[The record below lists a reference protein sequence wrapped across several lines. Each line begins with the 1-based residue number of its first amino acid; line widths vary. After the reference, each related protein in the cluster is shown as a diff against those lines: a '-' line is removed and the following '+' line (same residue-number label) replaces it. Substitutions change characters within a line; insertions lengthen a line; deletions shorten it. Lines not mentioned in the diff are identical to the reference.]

1 MALPSTP
8 ADPPTTTATATATAA
23 TTRLFTSP
31 PPPTRPPT
39 PPLPQSYHHHH
50 HHHLLHHHTTYPP
63 QPQPQPPLYTA
74 QPLPNL
80 APRLPAN
87 SIHSQLATR
96 PQHDPSQG
104 ILYPVASSGRG
115 FLPKAIRPQS
125 ADHTVTVANPGG
137 FPPRPVLVAAYPHP
151 HQVRPFGDP
160 HAQSVHLIR
169 PTHLHNT
176 LLGSTGGVMPG
187 MVKGV
192 PVSAQQKI
200 WDHVRGTGGFGPN
213 QVFNGLG
220 RGQGATFC
228 VAASQPSISDCNGYK
243 DLRDRSRDDSIATV
257 SDRKVRICDSSS
269 LYALCRSWLRNGFP
283 EENQPQYVDGVK
295 SLPKPSPA
303 LVADCH
309 SPVKK
314 EGDKQDEEFKKQYAG
329 VCFQEE
335 CVEHLS
341 PTDLLHRHV
350 KRAKK
355 VRGRLREERL
365 QRIAR
370 YKTRLALLLP
380 PLIEQQPFRNDAAAG
395 N

>member
-1 MALPSTP
+1 MVALLEGEVVVVGSRKDKVRV
-8 ADPPTTTATATATAA
+8 ADCS
-23 TTRLFTSP
+23 LS
-31 PPPTRPPT
+31 
-39 PPLPQSYHHHH
+39 L
-50 HHHLLHHHTTYPP
+50 
-63 QPQPQPPLYTA
+63 
-74 QPLPNL
+74 
-80 APRLPAN
+80 
-87 SIHSQLATR
+87 
-96 PQHDPSQG
+96 
-104 ILYPVASSGRG
+104 
-115 FLPKAIRPQS
+115 
-125 ADHTVTVANPGG
+125 
-137 FPPRPVLVAAYPHP
+137 
-151 HQVRPFGDP
+151 
-160 HAQSVHLIR
+160 
-169 PTHLHNT
+169 
-176 LLGSTGGVMPG
+176 
-187 MVKGV
+187 
-192 PVSAQQKI
+192 
-200 WDHVRGTGGFGPN
+200 
-213 QVFNGLG
+213 
-220 RGQGATFC
+220 
-228 VAASQPSISDCNGYK
+228 
-243 DLRDRSRDDSIATV
+243 
-257 SDRKVRICDSSS
+257 VRICDSSS

-314 EGDKQDEEFKKQYAG
+314 EGDNKMRRYNAWGYAVALMKSAFRQDDKRLVCDKWYQSQSRGTVMGTVRGTYIKHLHCEVHAKGFPWVGERTSMEVGRFKKQYAG
-329 VCFQEE
+329 MCFQEE

>member
-1 MALPSTP
+1 MS
-8 ADPPTTTATATATAA
+8 
-23 TTRLFTSP
+23 
-31 PPPTRPPT
+31 
-39 PPLPQSYHHHH
+39 
-50 HHHLLHHHTTYPP
+50 
-63 QPQPQPPLYTA
+63 
-74 QPLPNL
+74 
-80 APRLPAN
+80 
-87 SIHSQLATR
+87 
-96 PQHDPSQG
+96 
-104 ILYPVASSGRG
+104 
-115 FLPKAIRPQS
+115 
-125 ADHTVTVANPGG
+125 
-137 FPPRPVLVAAYPHP
+137 
-151 HQVRPFGDP
+151 
-160 HAQSVHLIR
+160 
-169 PTHLHNT
+169 
-176 LLGSTGGVMPG
+176 G

-192 PVSAQQKI
+192 PVSAQQK
-200 WDHVRGTGGFGPN
+200 
-213 QVFNGLG
+213 
-220 RGQGATFC
+220 
-228 VAASQPSISDCNGYK
+228 VAPSQPSISDCNGYK

-314 EGDKQDEEFKKQYAG
+314 EGDKQDEE
-329 VCFQEE
+329 EE
-335 CVEHLS
+335 SVEHLS

-355 VRGRLREERL
+355 VRCRLREERL